1 MYSWVAQI
9 LKGLCNTE
17 PFMVTQLPPSITPRQ
32 MNLLR
37 IVLALAW
44 SDGNLAKEEADVM
57 LTSFSQVFATT
68 PESQAAVKQELQ
80 GYLVQDIP
88 LEEVVPKI
96 TTQAEKEFV
105 LRLGYEVISASAR
118 TPDEDLINQDEQAIY
133 QKLVNLL
140 KLSSETV
147 QRIEQS
153 AQTALGKNQEK
164 GSNVV
169 DLLTYQLR
177 EHLSL

>member
-1 MYSWVAQI
+1 M
-9 LKGLCNTE
+9 G
-17 PFMVTQLPPSITPRQ
+17 TQLPPSITPRQ

-44 SDGNLAKEEADVM
+44 ADGSLAKEEADVM
-57 LTSFSQVFATT
+57 LTNFSQVFATT
-68 PESQAAVKQELQ
+68 PAGQEAAKQELRS
-80 GYLVQDIP
+80 YLVQDIP
-88 LEEVVPKI
+88 LEELVPKL
-96 TTQAEKEFV
+96 TTQTEKEFV

-133 QKLVNLL
+133 QKLVELL
-140 KLSSETV
+140 DLPTTTV
-147 QRIEQS
+147 ERIEQS
-153 AQTALGKNQEK
+153 AQTALGQNQAK

-177 EHLSL
+177 EHLSI

>member
-1 MYSWVAQI
+1 M
-9 LKGLCNTE
+9 G
-17 PFMVTQLPPSITPRQ
+17 TQLPPSITPRQ

-44 SDGNLAKEEADVM
+44 ADGNLAKEEADVM
-57 LTSFSQVFATT
+57 LTNFSQVFANT
-68 PESQAAVKQELQ
+68 PEAQEAVKQELQ

-88 LEEVVPKI
+88 LEEVVPNI

-118 TPDEDLINQDEQAIY
+118 TPDEDLINQDEQATY
-133 QKLVNLL
+133 EKLVDLL
-140 KLSSETV
+140 GLPSGTV

-153 AQTALGKNQEK
+153 AQIALGQNQAQ

-177 EHLSL
+177 EHLKG

>member
-1 MYSWVAQI
+1 M
-9 LKGLCNTE
+9 G
-17 PFMVTQLPPSITPRQ
+17 TQLPPSITPRQ

-37 IVLALAW
+37 VVLALAW
-44 SDGNLAKEEADVM
+44 ADGNLAKEEADVM
-57 LTSFSQVFATT
+57 LTNFSQVFATT
-68 PESQAAVKQELQ
+68 PEAQESVKQELQ

-88 LEEVVPKI
+88 LAELVPKL
-96 TTQAEKEFV
+96 TTEAEKEFV
-105 LRLGYEVISASAR
+105 LRLGYEVISSSAR
-118 TPDEDLINQDEQAIY
+118 TPDEALINQDERAIY
-133 QKLVNLL
+133 QELVELL
-140 KLSSETV
+140 DLPSPTV

-153 AQTALGKNQEK
+153 AKTALSQNKTK